1 MSAGFPISRELKTVT
16 TPNGNDRLA
25 RALELANAF
34 AFHVRLDLDLNAEAF
49 ADQYQKQLKDLLGD
63 VNEFI
68 TVDITKA
75 TQLFRKLIRIRY
87 DLVNGGMEPGLIA
100 AAMNSETAS
109 DNLLEGEFAMAQH
122 LTSTSD
128 FVRRQGVLQKLLVE
142 FYPQ

>member
-1 MSAGFPISRELKTVT
+1 MSAGFPISRELKTIV

-34 AFHVRLDLDLNAEAF
+34 AFHVKLDLDLNADAF

-75 TQLFRKLIRIRY
+75 TQLFRKLVHIRY
-87 DLVNGGMEPGLIA
+87 DLVNGGMEPALIA
-100 AAMNSETAS
+100 AALNSETAS
-109 DNLLEGEFAMAQH
+109 DNLLPVEFSMAEH

-128 FVRRQGVLQKLLVE
+128 FIRRQGVMQKLLVE

>member
-34 AFHVRLDLDLNAEAF
+34 AFHVRLDLDLNADAF
-49 ADQYQKQLKDLLGD
+49 ADAHQDQLKDLLSD

-68 TVDITKA
+68 TVDISKA
-75 TQLFRKLIRIRY
+75 TQLFRKLVRIRY
-87 DLVNGGMEPGLIA
+87 DLVNGGLEPALIA
-100 AAMNSETAS
+100 AAMQTETAS
-109 DNLLEGEFAMAQH
+109 DNMLPVEFAMAEH